1 MWHNLKLEKL
11 SDIEKTVA
19 EFTVW
24 MEEILP
30 SGKMKIKIYE
40 SQSGSYMGMTDLRI
54 KRKFDG
60 CPEGAIGAGKTIDAT
75 LVDTINYFKEMLK
88 EDGLDKLT
96 EEDIEHSAYSDF

>member
-11 SDIEKTVA
+11 SGVDKIVA

-40 SQSGSYMGMTDLRI
+40 SQDGTYIGTTDLCI

-60 CPEGAIGAGKTIDAT
+60 YPAGAIGTGKTTDAT

-88 EDGLDKLT
+88 EDGLDMLT
-96 EEDIEHSAYSDF
+96 EEDIEYTAYSDF